1 MFSKG
6 IKIFRLIFIFDFLC
20 KMYLYYIMKII
31 FAFGKKKNLT
41 LYQKMSINAYV
52 FNKRTKKF
60 IY

>member
-1 MFSKG
+1 
-6 IKIFRLIFIFDFLC
+6 
-20 KMYLYYIMKII
+20 MKII